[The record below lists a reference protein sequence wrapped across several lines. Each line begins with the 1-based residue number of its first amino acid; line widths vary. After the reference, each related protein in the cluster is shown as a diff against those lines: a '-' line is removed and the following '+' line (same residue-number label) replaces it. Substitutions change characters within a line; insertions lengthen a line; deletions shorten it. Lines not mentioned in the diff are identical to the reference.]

1 MTSSRPLPVIVI
13 GQTRYQLTRHVLW
26 ASGVHDDY
34 LEWKRTDAKRFERIQ
49 RLVVD
54 IDQHPFT
61 GLGKPEPLRHN
72 LAGTWSR
79 HVRQEHRLIY
89 HVDNQGIHLYSVR
102 DHY

>member
-1 MTSSRPLPVIVI
+1 MKSSSPLPVIVI
-13 GQTRYQLTRHVLW
+13 GAARYQLTHHVLW

-34 LEWKRTDAKRFERIQ
+34 LEWKQIDSKRFERIQ
-49 RLVVD
+49 RLIVD

-61 GLGKPEPLRHN
+61 GLGKPEPLLHT

-79 HVRQEHRLIY
+79 RITQEHRLIY
-89 HVDNQGIHLYSVR
+89 HVDNEGIHLYSVR

>member
-13 GQTRYQLTRHVLW
+13 GHIRYQLTHHVLW

-34 LEWKRTDAKRFERIQ
+34 LSWKRTDPKRFERIQ
-49 RLVVD
+49 RLIAD
-54 IDQHPFT
+54 IDQHPFN
-61 GLGKPEPLRHN
+61 GLGKPEPLPHN

-79 HVRQEHRLIY
+79 RLTQEHRLIY
-89 HVDNQGIHLYSVR
+89 SADSQGIHLYSVR

>member
-13 GQTRYQLTRHVLW
+13 GQTRYQLARHVMW

-34 LEWKRTDAKRFERIQ
+34 LEWKRTDPKRFERIQ
-49 RLVVD
+49 RLIVD
-54 IDQHPFT
+54 IDQYPFA
-61 GLGKPEPLRHN
+61 GLGKPEPLRYN

-79 HVRQEHRLIY
+79 RITQEHRLIY
-89 HVDNQGIHLYSVR
+89 QVDDRGIHLYSVR

>member
-1 MTSSRPLPVIVI
+1 MTNSRPLPVIVI
-13 GQTRYQLTRHVLW
+13 GQSRYQLTHHVLW

-34 LEWKRTDAKRFERIQ
+34 LTWKRTNSKRFERIQ
-49 RLVVD
+49 RLLVD

-72 LAGTWSR
+72 LSGVWSR
-79 HVRQEHRLIY
+79 RITQEHRLIY
-89 HVDNQGIHLYSVR
+89 RVDKQGIHMYSVR